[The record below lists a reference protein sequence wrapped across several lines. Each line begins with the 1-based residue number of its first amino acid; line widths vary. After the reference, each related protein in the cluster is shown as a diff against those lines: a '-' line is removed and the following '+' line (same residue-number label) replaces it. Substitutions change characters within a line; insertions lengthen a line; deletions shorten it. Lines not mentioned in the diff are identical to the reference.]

1 MSITQSET
9 IIVHPHEVI
18 KFFVNEESVEYVFD
32 NPPERGRFTLKD
44 RDILESAG
52 FTPAGEWD
60 LTRDRDNHTFDSLD
74 EDVPL
79 EQGEQFTATFKGP
92 TPAS

>member
-1 MSITQSET
+1 MSSTQPET
-9 IIVHPHEVI
+9 MIVQPHEVI
-18 KFFVNEESVEYVFD
+18 KFFVNEEEVEYEFEK
-32 NPPERGRFTLKD
+32 PPERERFTLKV
-44 RDILESAG
+44 REILESAG
-52 FTPAGEWD
+52 FTPADEWE
-60 LTRDRDNHTFDSLD
+60 LTRDRDNFTFDSLD